1 MANRPQ
7 GGNACSFH
15 SRCLRQPAMAQKKYD
30 PGASDTEI
38 KLGQTMPYSGPLS
51 GFITLA
57 KAEIAY
63 FQMINDQGGVNGRKI
78 NMISLD
84 DGFSPPKTVE
94 QTRRLVEQDQV
105 LAISGSLG
113 TSTNAAV
120 QKYLNGKKMPQLFLA
135 TGASRWNDPKNFPY
149 TMTLTPIYQAEA
161 RIYAT
166 YMLKE
171 VKDPKVAVLYQNDD
185 FGKDF
190 LKGFRDRLGDKAN
203 SIIVREVS
211 YEVTD
216 ATVDSQIID
225 LASTKANVF
234 LNITTPKF
242 AVQAIRKAH
251 ELGWKPLQFIDNPAA
266 SIGIV
271 MRPAG
276 IEASKGIVS
285 AAFVKDP
292 TDPQYKDDPEFLA
305 WVAWMKK
312 YYPAGSLEDP
322 QNVVGY
328 IQAQAMVQVLKQ
340 CGDTSRARTSC
351 AGRQPQELPSRH
363 AAQGHQHEH
372 QPDRLPAD
380 GGDGAAALQR
390 RALRGVRRA
399 SERPTEL
406 NERRQELRQMA
417 KRKSINYPGFKHE
430 NPIPNASR
438 IGNILMSSIISGRDP
453 QTSQMPPELDAQVTN
468 IFKQIKLCVE
478 AAGGTVDD
486 IIKVNFW
493 MKDPATGRKALNG
506 EWSTMFPGS
515 RVAAGASHAGAA
527 GERGQPRDLRL
538 HGGDRRLST
547 GRILQCRRPLERAS
561 GSLMIWRSD
570 ARGTTS
576 MSGRWRSALRAN
588 APEIR
593 RSATAE
599 PTNVCGSDGGGC
611 PCWRSRF
618 STQAAR
624 RLRELPPGRRAV
636 ELLQQ
641 ALVVIG
647 VLVAGAAA
655 EARRGRRRPPPARC
669 GWAGASRR

>member
-1 MANRPQ
+1 M
-7 GGNACSFH
+7 
-15 SRCLRQPAMAQKKYD
+15 
-30 PGASDTEI
+30 
-38 KLGQTMPYSGPLS
+38 
-51 GFITLA
+51 
-57 KAEIAY
+57 
-63 FQMINDQGGVNGRKI
+63 
-78 NMISLD
+78 
-84 DGFSPPKTVE
+84 
-94 QTRRLVEQDQV
+94 
-105 LAISGSLG
+105 SGSLG

-120 QKYLNGKKMPQLFLA
+120 QKYLNAKKIPQLFMA
-135 TGASRWNDPKNFPY
+135 TGASRWNDPENFPY

-292 TDPQYKDDPEFLA
+292 TDPQYKDDPEFQT

-340 CGDTSRARTSC
+340 CGDNLTRENVMRQAANLKNFHPAMLLKGINMTTSPTDY
-351 AGRQPQELPSRH
+351 QPME
-363 AAQGHQHEH
+363 EM
-372 QPDRLPAD
+372 
-380 GGDGAAALQR
+380 ALQR
-390 RALRGVRRA
+390 
-399 SERPTEL
+399 
-406 NERRQELRQMA
+406 
-417 KRKSINYPGFKHE
+417 F
-430 NPIPNASR
+430 
-438 IGNILMSSIISGRDP
+438 
-453 QTSQMPPELDAQVTN
+453 
-468 IFKQIKLCVE
+468 
-478 AAGGTVDD
+478 
-486 IIKVNFW
+486 
-493 MKDPATGRKALNG
+493 NG
-506 EWSTMFPGS
+506 E
-515 RVAAGASHAGAA
+515 
-527 GERGQPRDLRL
+527 
-538 HGGDRRLST
+538 
-547 GRILQCRRPLERAS
+547 
-561 GSLMIWRSD
+561 
-570 ARGTTS
+570 
-576 MSGRWRSALRAN
+576 
-588 APEIR
+588 
-593 RSATAE
+593 
-599 PTNVCGSDGGGC
+599 
-611 PCWRSRF
+611 RF
-618 STQAAR
+618 
-624 RLRELPPGRRAV
+624 EVFG
-636 ELLQQ
+636 ELLS
-641 ALVVIG
+641 
-647 VLVAGAAA
+647 
-655 EARRGRRRPPPARC
+655 ARQD
-669 GWAGASRR
+669 